1 MLVCD
6 YGNCSL
12 QDLITY
18 RREIQQQWAPKAIA
32 HICKEIVCGFY
43 YMSVEPL
50 YMYHRDIKP
59 GNIVFS
65 QRNLTY
71 MIIDFGETEYNV
83 NENIPA
89 TYQNL
94 QEALRGTPRYLDP
107 ILYDFYYDVRYRNDY
122 NQEEW
127 DSLPCAKKYF
137 SYEKADVYSL
147 GQTFLEMID
156 LDFAYS

>member
-1 MLVCD
+1 
-6 YGNCSL
+6 
-12 QDLITY
+12 
-18 RREIQQQWAPKAIA
+18 
-32 HICKEIVCGFY
+32 
-43 YMSVEPL
+43 MSVEPL

-94 QEALRGTPRYLDP
+94 
-107 ILYDFYYDVRYRNDY
+107 
-122 NQEEW
+122 
-127 DSLPCAKKYF
+127 
-137 SYEKADVYSL
+137 
-147 GQTFLEMID
+147 
-156 LDFAYS
+156 